1 MRIISK
7 SKYQLHNSISEQDW
21 FNHFEKVLEQD
32 NQDQE
37 SDDDCENCEGDVYY
51 DRPITK
57 EEALLANQRLKK

>member
-32 NQDQE
+32 NQDQD
-37 SDDDCENCEGDVYY
+37 SDDDFENCEGDVCY

-57 EEALLANQRLKK
+57 EETLLANQRLKK